1 MLDDEALPGSLF
13 VVAAPSGAGK
23 TSLVRKIL
31 ELMPDISL
39 SVSCTTRAKRS
50 QEVDGKDYHFVS
62 PEKFQQ
68 MVEADDFIE
77 YADVYAARYGTPKS
91 FLLEKLKLGEDVILE
106 IDWQGARQIRQ
117 SFPAAVLIFILPP
130 SKNELEQRL
139 NARAQ
144 DADSTVDLRMQAATD
159 EMSHFREFDYLIIN
173 DEFELALSALQSII
187 KARRLLLP
195 QQIRRQKIL
204 LSQLLADLT

>member
-1 MLDDEALPGSLF
+1 MC
-13 VVAAPSGAGK
+13 
-23 TSLVRKIL
+23 LVIFS
-31 ELMPDISL
+31 IF
-39 SVSCTTRAKRS
+39 SVSHTTRQPRPG
-50 QEVDGKDYHFVS
+50 EVDGKDYHFVS

-130 SKNELEQRL
+130 SKNELEKRL

-159 EMSHFREFDYLIIN
+159 EMSHFREFDYLVIN
-173 DEFELALSALQSII
+173 DEFEIALSALQSII

>member
-39 SVSCTTRAKRS
+39 SVSCTTRARRS

-91 FLLEKLKLGEDVILE
+91 FLLEKLQLGEDVILE

-130 SKNELEQRL
+130 LSSASILH
-139 NARAQ
+139 
-144 DADSTVDLRMQAATD
+144 S
-159 EMSHFREFDYLIIN
+159 FPYL
-173 DEFELALSALQSII
+173 
-187 KARRLLLP
+187 K
-195 QQIRRQKIL
+195 
-204 LSQLLADLT
+204 